1 MNDWQLRV
9 RRHLDTRG
17 LTLAPAVVDELAA
30 HLEDAWEA
38 RRAGETDDADAFAA
52 AALARADIPALAPR
66 HAAPPPAPEPVAG
79 PMWRGLAGEVR
90 HTLRQLRRAPVFT
103 AAVVAVLALGIG
115 ATTAAFAVVHAA
127 LLAPLPYADA
137 DRLVLVWEHNLP
149 RNRPRNVINPGNYFA
164 WSERSTSFERTG
176 LFTPTVAN
184 LASDGQP
191 PEEVR
196 GLAVEPQVLGMVGAT
211 PLAGRLFTEA
221 DGAASAPR
229 TLLISEGLW
238 RRRFGGAPDAIGR
251 AVVLNGEPAT
261 IVGVLPT
268 TIDVAGFRGEF
279 WRTATLPAEA
289 RQSFRG
295 RSLMAL
301 ARLKPGV
308 GPAAAQQELSAIFQ
322 RLVAE
327 HPDFNTGWTL
337 NVVPVHEQLRSET
350 RPALWTLFGAV
361 VAVLLIACANV
372 AALLLVRAA
381 GRRHELA
388 VKVSLGARPV
398 HLARQFFVETAVLVG
413 AGGLGGAALAAGL
426 VRVVAATASDA
437 GVPIATA
444 DVLDG
449 TALLFAAA
457 VTAVTVLVCGLGPA
471 LAARS
476 TSAASA
482 LREGG
487 RGQTGGG
494 QRWRGWLV
502 AGEVAAAML
511 ILSGAAL
518 LGRSYVALQEVA
530 PGFNPR
536 QVLTA
541 RVSRMGPH
549 AQAASVAFTSEVLAR
564 LRALPG
570 VTAAAGTSFL
580 PLDGN
585 LGIASSFL
593 LADRPVPP
601 AGERPSADYRPVT
614 PGYFA
619 ALQIPVHAGRDFRDA
634 DGADRPRVAIVN
646 ETFVRQFSPD
656 VSPLGRR
663 LTDSLG
669 SEQEIVGV
677 VGDVTLSSLGAEA
690 RPAIYLPYAQQTI
703 GAMTFVIRTAGDPAA
718 LGPALSAAVRAVDPQ
733 QPVSDIRPLET
744 VVARSLTRPRV
755 ASAALGLFAAAA
767 LLLAAIGVY
776 GVVAYGVAQRRA
788 EFGVRLALGA
798 QPGDV
803 MRLVLRQ
810 SMTVVAA
817 GVVTGAV
824 LSVPLASALRALLY
838 GVAPGD
844 PSTLLAVGALIAGA
858 GWLASYLPARRGT
871 RVDPVETLRAG

>member
-1 MNDWQLRV
+1 
-9 RRHLDTRG
+9 
-17 LTLAPAVVDELAA
+17 
-30 HLEDAWEA
+30 
-38 RRAGETDDADAFAA
+38 
-52 AALARADIPALAPR
+52 
-66 HAAPPPAPEPVAG
+66 
-79 PMWRGLAGEVR
+79 
-90 HTLRQLRRAPVFT
+90 
-103 AAVVAVLALGIG
+103 
-115 ATTAAFAVVHAA
+115 
-127 LLAPLPYADA
+127 
-137 DRLVLVWEHNLP
+137 
-149 RNRPRNVINPGNYFA
+149 
-164 WSERSTSFERTG
+164 
-176 LFTPTVAN
+176 
-184 LASDGQP
+184 
-191 PEEVR
+191 
-196 GLAVEPQVLGMVGAT
+196 
-211 PLAGRLFTEA
+211 
-221 DGAASAPR
+221 
-229 TLLISEGLW
+229 
-238 RRRFGGAPDAIGR
+238 
-251 AVVLNGEPAT
+251 
-261 IVGVLPT
+261 VLPT

-322 RLVAE
+322 GLVAE

-541 RVSRMGPH
+541 RVSRMGPD

-564 LRALPG
+564 LRTAG

-580 PLDGN
+580 PLGGN
-585 LGIASSFL
+585 PGIASSFL
-593 LADRPVPP
+593 LADRPGAAGGRTPLGRLP
-601 AGERPSADYRPVT
+601 A
-614 PGYFA
+614 
-619 ALQIPVHAGRDFRDA
+619 RDPRLLRGA
-634 DGADRPRVAIVN
+634 ADRCTPDATSATRTRRSAARGD
-646 ETFVRQFSPD
+646 RQRDIRAP
-656 VSPLGRR
+656 VLAGCLAAGRR

-677 VGDVTLSSLGAEA
+677 VGDVT
-690 RPAIYLPYAQQTI
+690 
-703 GAMTFVIRTAGDPAA
+703 
-718 LGPALSAAVRAVDPQ
+718 
-733 QPVSDIRPLET
+733 
-744 VVARSLTRPRV
+744 PRV
-755 ASAALGLFAAAA
+755 
-767 LLLAAIGVY
+767 
-776 GVVAYGVAQRRA
+776 
-788 EFGVRLALGA
+788 
-798 QPGDV
+798 
-803 MRLVLRQ
+803 
-810 SMTVVAA
+810 
-817 GVVTGAV
+817 
-824 LSVPLASALRALLY
+824 SALKR
-838 GVAPGD
+838 GRRFTCRTR
-844 PSTLLAVGALIAGA
+844 SRR
-858 GWLASYLPARRGT
+858 SAR
-871 RVDPVETLRAG
+871 